1 MLDFQQLLDC
11 YRYQTPRIASTANKE
26 PQLEEWN
33 LFGNFVVCHT
43 LTQTFNIELSQEP
56 FC

>member
-1 MLDFQQLLDC
+1 MLDFQQLLDY

-33 LFGNFVVCHT
+33 LFGNFVVCRT
-43 LTQTFNIELSQEP
+43 LTHTFNIELSQEP

>member
-26 PQLEEWN
+26 PQLENGIYSEISSCAA
-33 LFGNFVVCHT
+33 LLHT
-43 LTQTFNIELSQEP
+43 LLI
-56 FC
+56 